1 MTIKDVI
8 NFYFSKYDE
17 LVINVEM
24 LAGMRGKAK
33 TFTKKEA
40 LVHLNN
46 WLDEEVLSVGF
57 HTASYI
63 HGDPEVYEFE
73 IPHLNILYK

>member
-1 MTIKDVI
+1 
-8 NFYFSKYDE
+8 
-17 LVINVEM
+17 
-24 LAGMRGKAK
+24 
-33 TFTKKEA
+33 
-40 LVHLNN
+40 LNN

>member
-33 TFTKKEA
+33 LLQKKR
-40 LVHLNN
+40 LL
-46 WLDEEVLSVGF
+46 
-57 HTASYI
+57 YI
-63 HGDPEVYEFE
+63 
-73 IPHLNILYK
+73 